1 MFSELKN
8 RAQDPRKI
16 MTSATMSYLNN
27 TVSAFVAFLKAG
39 NILVNTHN
47 SMPKIITHP
56 AAVFMPRY
64 EIAKK
69 INTGYR
75 ILNILITIMI
85 TSKKL

>member
-1 MFSELKN
+1 MLSELKN
-8 RAQDPRKI
+8 RAPNPRKI

-27 TVSAFVAFLKAG
+27 SVPAFVTFLNAG

-56 AAVFMPRY
+56 AAVFMSRY

-69 INTGYR
+69 IFNP
-75 ILNILITIMI
+75 
-85 TSKKL
+85 